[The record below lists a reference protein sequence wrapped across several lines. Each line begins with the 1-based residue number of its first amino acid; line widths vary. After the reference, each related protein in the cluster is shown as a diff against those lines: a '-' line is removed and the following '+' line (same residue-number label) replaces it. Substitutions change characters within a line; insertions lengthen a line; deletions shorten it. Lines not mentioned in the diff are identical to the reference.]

1 MARCAWARISKHY
14 RDLKD
19 GPRCLINQQN
29 NPLFML
35 KKSDA
40 ERENSERV
48 WDIRTVCWDEMRAW
62 LFSSQQGHGICHQ
75 HHCTETSLSALNGIL
90 LAAVS
95 QRVTCVALILLI
107 ICSIKWSIT
116 RRNEWIKWML
126 FDRFF
131 GQMWP
136 EMTWTHL
143 KSINQSIKWLE
154 MIHTASVMIVMCE
167 VTL

>member
-1 MARCAWARISKHY
+1 MAQCAWARISKHY

-48 WDIRTVCWDEMRAW
+48 WDIRTVCWDVMRAW
-62 LFSSQQGHGICHQ
+62 LFSSQQGHSVCHQ

-95 QRVTCVALILLI
+95 QRVTCDALILLI
-107 ICSIKWSIT
+107 IFSIKWSIT
-116 RRNEWIKWML
+116 RRNEWINGCFLIDSLSKCGPDDL
-126 FDRFF
+126 NS
-131 GQMWP
+131 
-136 EMTWTHL
+136 L
-143 KSINQSIKWLE
+143 
-154 MIHTASVMIVMCE
+154 
-167 VTL
+167 